1 METRVK
7 LRNPNK
13 GKDTG
18 IKLSNGVERNIK
30 GGSFIFL
37 PIEEFEFVFTT
48 CKSVQK
54 KMLVIENY
62 EMLDKEWLEM
72 IGIESEADAKFVS
85 DKLIKEA
92 LSSTTDEFEKF
103 IGKEINSRFEKDR
116 LFEIAKESEDITK
129 GKMKI
134 IEMITGYSFEVE
146 DGLN

>member
-48 CKSVQK
+48 CKSIQK

-62 EMLDKEWLEM
+62 DKLDQEWLEM
-72 IGIESEADAKFVS
+72 IGIESPNDAKFVS
-85 DKLIKEA
+85 DKTIKEA
-92 LSSTTDEFEKF
+92 LEFKNEDFEKF

-116 LFEIAKESEDITK
+116 LFEIAKESEDISK

-134 IEMITGYSFEVE
+134 IEMITGYSFDLEE
-146 DGLN
+146 GL